1 MPHDLDRPNRCQG
14 ITSNG
19 QCQRDTQPGSNYC
32 RLHGNHK
39 DLAAEQDKSLYQLL
53 KAKDRARLV
62 SLSEHESIKTLRDE
76 ISIARMLIEERF
88 NLIQNE
94 SDILTACGPL
104 NSLLL
109 TVERLVNSAHKLE
122 QNLGSLL
129 AKPTLLSLGNEL
141 VAIIIDELKNIP
153 DYEAIVDR
161 ISNRLVQAI
170 AKAGNSSN

>member
-1 MPHDLDRPNRCQG
+1 MLHDLDRSNRCQG
-14 ITSNG
+14 INTNG
-19 QCQRDTQPGSNYC
+19 QCLRDAQPGSDYC
-32 RLHGNHK
+32 MIHGSHK
-39 DLAAEQDKSLYQLL
+39 DLAAEQNKSLYQLL
-53 KAKDRARLV
+53 KVKDRARLA

-129 AKPTLLSLGNEL
+129 AKPSLLSLGNEL

-153 DYEAIVDR
+153 DYEVIVDR